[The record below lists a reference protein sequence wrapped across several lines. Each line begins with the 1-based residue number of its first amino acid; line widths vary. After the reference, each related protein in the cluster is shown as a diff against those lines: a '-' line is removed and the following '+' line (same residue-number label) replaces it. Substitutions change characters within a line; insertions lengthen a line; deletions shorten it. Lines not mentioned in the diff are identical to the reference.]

1 MMSIVE
7 ARRTHQAMMAHL
19 PDQAVA
25 ASPLP
30 PHHQVLKLLRLW
42 LAWLRAR
49 RELRNLYQLDDRL
62 LKDMGLTRADVFRE
76 LSKSL
81 WWRWSDEHLETENRT
96 RRGR

>member
-1 MMSIVE
+1 MSTVE
-7 ARRTHQAMMAHL
+7 ARRTHQAMLAHRT
-19 PDQAVA
+19 DQAVA
-25 ASPLP
+25 ASSLP

-42 LAWLRAR
+42 LARLRAR

-81 WWRWSDEHLETENRT
+81 WWRWSDEHLETEDRM
-96 RRGR
+96 RRRR